1 LLPAA
6 GNHGS
11 DSIDVIDL
19 SKLIDRRPPVEP
31 VAENDDRSDVR
42 HLLALTKRG
51 QFSAAS
57 ELTAQL
63 RQNES
68 LERDSDKRTA
78 AHYAALSPQGA
89 DLLKLIVQHSGY
101 RCLKIADCSHIT
113 PLHLAAARQTA
124 DNLRE
129 ILAGA
134 PKPAAYLA
142 QRDRLGN
149 TVPHYAASNI
159 EHKDAIKVPVDC
171 VGVQCLAWQN
181 AKGQPVLHVSLLNAA
196 GSELQPLLDRAGSA
210 QALTDNGGNS
220 WAHYVAKRGTDD
232 NSVSQLLNRQEILSW
247 QNFLNESVLHLVLK
261 YCSPDTSKK
270 LIKIAGSNIISLRDI
285 NGNTCAH
292 YAAMK
297 DGSDDVITEIVKV
310 AEPMCLRMR
319 NVRGE
324 LVWHLVLKTCRFQ
337 TVKSLMDALKA
348 ARLDIP
354 NQADSDGNRS
364 AHFAVLSKVDCD
376 KKINALVTE
385 TNAAC
390 LRSQNKK
397 GQSVLHL
404 AVRHCSNGMAVQLVG
419 QAKAAVVELRDQD
432 GNTCLHYAAQCE
444 RHEIVEAAAS
454 RLVDTNCWLWT
465 NRHDQTGDSAA
476 KEFKRLDVDKN
487 TLAHAVFLND
497 SPAQSTDE
505 FFATLNKVIKA
516 GVDKKAENNMGQTCL
531 HGSII
536 DSTVF
541 IDILSKAAADA
552 ELKKIFHKFLTN
564 SDGVH
569 AVHAFAGRYS
579 LKELA
584 QSLAELSDMQ
594 LSEMLQL
601 TVAKGPNK
609 GATSLHFACEAVRPA
624 AAEKTQDG
632 QSCIDFGYDKG
643 KMSVIFGLPGVKRI
657 DLLRLVDPANR
668 SLKLPDRSTAR
679 HLLASISDESMR
691 VTIQRDAGIRTTIL
705 RSGLRLGLI
714 SPRTENC
721 FRDFI
726 TEQLKLGAQHTE
738 LESFSEKELDEFLSI
753 HALKDD
759 ETSEMLIIDFCL
771 HFEKLEI
778 LPDLILTRQFQ
789 LIPACVTLLIQMRPK
804 ISSKK
809 GRHEQ
814 LRRLHS
820 AIVCIVVNALDELF
834 VNADQTQ
841 KKILFNYILGGIK
854 TADAVSSGP
863 RFPTRSLANGSQGCA
878 CANVQSACCSPR
890 RPDQSVDEVGTYQT
904 LFELIKEA
912 DCNDLFA
919 TDCVYELV
927 KQEWEGRSE
936 QAKTKA
942 ASPKAK
948 FYIHLFGFALFL
960 IYFSW
965 YIIDFKTTFLNVWP
979 DIILLL
985 YTLSLTAHELND
997 FCRSR
1002 RPRQCHSRRCKR
1014 TCSCPEYFREIFN
1027 YFDCSALVFM
1037 WLGIVW
1043 KLAIQDN
1050 PTHPTAYTC
1059 QMILS
1064 TSYLLWGFRSVS
1076 FLSYSELIGPVITM
1090 LEHLLIR
1097 DLLPFLA
1104 IILVI
1109 VYSFGVFFFNLLFP
1123 VVTAL
1128 ASETSSATY
1137 GVDAFVQVY
1146 TMPLKLLFTDFPQD
1160 LAAAKADISNQSISS
1175 EAAHPTGYPVFE
1187 HFARYTFLLVCN
1199 LVMLNLLIA
1208 LFNLRVSIM
1217 SSKARGI
1224 WRRSYFHMLL
1234 EYKRSGLV
1242 PPPLSFVY
1250 YAYKLAQQC
1259 YKRRQ
1264 RSRNV
1269 DVETKTKRWWLRE
1282 SDYPQEYIEILQ
1294 FQATHFRRS
1303 HPSLSRQLEANRSD
1317 AEGLKSHTRNALAE
1331 VHSELDEALA
1341 RQHIRLQK
1349 LEEQRA
1355 DDIKELRRLVRRRSK
1370 KSVSGA
1376 QAATTD

>member
-1 LLPAA
+1 MALFGRLLPAA

-19 SKLIDRRPPVEP
+19 SKLIDRRPPAEP
-31 VAENDDRSDVR
+31 VAETDDSSDVR

-51 QFSAAS
+51 EFSAAS
-57 ELTAQL
+57 ELAAQL
-63 RQNES
+63 RQDES

-78 AHYAALSPQGA
+78 AHYAALSPQAAG
-89 DLLKLIVQHSGY
+89 LLKLIVQHSGH

-113 PLHLAAARQTA
+113 PLHLAAARQAA
-124 DNLRE
+124 DDLRE
-129 ILAGA
+129 ILAGV

-142 QRDRLGN
+142 KRDSLGN

-159 EHKDAIKVPVDC
+159 VHKDAIKVPVDC

-181 AKGQPVLHVSLLNAA
+181 AKGQPVLHVGLLNAA

-324 LVWHLVLKTCRFQ
+324 LVWHLVLKNCRFQ

-465 NRHDQTGDSAA
+465 NRHDQTVMHLAMRHASSQPFLGKSLIRKIVSFVDSSDRNMLFYACTGWNSGGLTIQGDSAA

-497 SPAQSTDE
+497 SQAQSTDE
-505 FFATLNKVIKA
+505 FFATLSKVIKA

-536 DSTVF
+536 DLNVF
-541 IDILSKAAADA
+541 IDILGKAAADA
-552 ELKKIFHKFLTN
+552 ELKKMFHKFLTN

-609 GATSLHFACEAVRPA
+609 GATSLHFACEAGHEENMQYLMKCGLRL
-624 AAEKTQDG
+624 AEKTQDG

-643 KMSVIFGLPGVKRI
+643 KMSVIFGLPGVQRI

-691 VTIQRDAGIRTTIL
+691 VTIQRDADIRTTVANSRGPEAREETRGRTDLKIL
-705 RSGLRLGLI
+705 LRALHLDSSKILCSGLRLGLI

-820 AIVCIVVNALDELF
+820 AIVCIAVNALDELF

-841 KKILFNYILGGIK
+841 KNFLFNYILGGIK
-854 TADAVSSGP
+854 TADGVSSGP

-878 CANVQSACCSPR
+878 GANVQSARCSPR

-936 QAKTKA
+936 QAKTKP

-997 FCRSR
+997 FCRSL
-1002 RPRQCHSRRCKR
+1002 RPASATRGAASGPAAVRNISERSSTTSTAQLW
-1014 TCSCPEYFREIFN
+1014 CSC
-1027 YFDCSALVFM
+1027 
-1037 WLGIVW
+1037 G
-1043 KLAIQDN
+1043 
-1050 PTHPTAYTC
+1050 
-1059 QMILS
+1059 
-1064 TSYLLWGFRSVS
+1064 WG
-1076 FLSYSELIGPVITM
+1076 
-1090 LEHLLIR
+1090 
-1097 DLLPFLA
+1097 
-1104 IILVI
+1104 
-1109 VYSFGVFFFNLLFP
+1109 SFG
-1123 VVTAL
+1123 
-1128 ASETSSATY
+1128 S
-1137 GVDAFVQVY
+1137 
-1146 TMPLKLLFTDFPQD
+1146 
-1160 LAAAKADISNQSISS
+1160 
-1175 EAAHPTGYPVFE
+1175 
-1187 HFARYTFLLVCN
+1187 
-1199 LVMLNLLIA
+1199 
-1208 LFNLRVSIM
+1208 
-1217 SSKARGI
+1217 
-1224 WRRSYFHMLL
+1224 W
-1234 EYKRSGLV
+1234 
-1242 PPPLSFVY
+1242 
-1250 YAYKLAQQC
+1250 
-1259 YKRRQ
+1259 
-1264 RSRNV
+1264 RSR
-1269 DVETKTKRWWLRE
+1269 T
-1282 SDYPQEYIEILQ
+1282 
-1294 FQATHFRRS
+1294 
-1303 HPSLSRQLEANRSD
+1303 
-1317 AEGLKSHTRNALAE
+1317 
-1331 VHSELDEALA
+1331 
-1341 RQHIRLQK
+1341 IRLTQLPTPVK
-1349 LEEQRA
+1349 
-1355 DDIKELRRLVRRRSK
+1355 
-1370 KSVSGA
+1370 
-1376 QAATTD
+1376 

>member
-1 LLPAA
+1 GPEA
-6 GNHGS
+6 
-11 DSIDVIDL
+11 
-19 SKLIDRRPPVEP
+19 RE
-31 VAENDDRSDVR
+31 E
-42 HLLALTKRG
+42 TRG
-51 QFSAAS
+51 
-57 ELTAQL
+57 
-63 RQNES
+63 
-68 LERDSDKRTA
+68 RT
-78 AHYAALSPQGA
+78 
-89 DLLKLIVQHSGY
+89 D
-101 RCLKIADCSHIT
+101 LKILLRA
-113 PLHLAAARQTA
+113 LHL
-124 DNLRE
+124 DSSK
-129 ILAGA
+129 IL
-134 PKPAAYLA
+134 
-142 QRDRLGN
+142 
-149 TVPHYAASNI
+149 
-159 EHKDAIKVPVDC
+159 C
-171 VGVQCLAWQN
+171 
-181 AKGQPVLHVSLLNAA
+181 
-196 GSELQPLLDRAGSA
+196 
-210 QALTDNGGNS
+210 
-220 WAHYVAKRGTDD
+220 
-232 NSVSQLLNRQEILSW
+232 
-247 QNFLNESVLHLVLK
+247 
-261 YCSPDTSKK
+261 
-270 LIKIAGSNIISLRDI
+270 
-285 NGNTCAH
+285 
-292 YAAMK
+292 
-297 DGSDDVITEIVKV
+297 
-310 AEPMCLRMR
+310 
-319 NVRGE
+319 
-324 LVWHLVLKTCRFQ
+324 
-337 TVKSLMDALKA
+337 
-348 ARLDIP
+348 
-354 NQADSDGNRS
+354 
-364 AHFAVLSKVDCD
+364 
-376 KKINALVTE
+376 
-385 TNAAC
+385 
-390 LRSQNKK
+390 
-397 GQSVLHL
+397 
-404 AVRHCSNGMAVQLVG
+404 
-419 QAKAAVVELRDQD
+419 
-432 GNTCLHYAAQCE
+432 
-444 RHEIVEAAAS
+444 
-454 RLVDTNCWLWT
+454 
-465 NRHDQTGDSAA
+465 
-476 KEFKRLDVDKN
+476 
-487 TLAHAVFLND
+487 
-497 SPAQSTDE
+497 
-505 FFATLNKVIKA
+505 
-516 GVDKKAENNMGQTCL
+516 
-531 HGSII
+531 
-536 DSTVF
+536 
-541 IDILSKAAADA
+541 
-552 ELKKIFHKFLTN
+552 
-564 SDGVH
+564 
-569 AVHAFAGRYS
+569 
-579 LKELA
+579 
-584 QSLAELSDMQ
+584 
-594 LSEMLQL
+594 
-601 TVAKGPNK
+601 
-609 GATSLHFACEAVRPA
+609 
-624 AAEKTQDG
+624 
-632 QSCIDFGYDKG
+632 
-643 KMSVIFGLPGVKRI
+643 
-657 DLLRLVDPANR
+657 
-668 SLKLPDRSTAR
+668 
-679 HLLASISDESMR
+679 
-691 VTIQRDAGIRTTIL
+691 
-705 RSGLRLGLI
+705 SGLRLGLI

-820 AIVCIVVNALDELF
+820 AIVCIAVNALDELF
-834 VNADQTQ
+834 
-841 KKILFNYILGGIK
+841 
-854 TADAVSSGP
+854 
-863 RFPTRSLANGSQGCA
+863 
-878 CANVQSACCSPR
+878 
-890 RPDQSVDEVGTYQT
+890 
-904 LFELIKEA
+904 
-912 DCNDLFA
+912 
-919 TDCVYELV
+919 
-927 KQEWEGRSE
+927 
-936 QAKTKA
+936 
-942 ASPKAK
+942 
-948 FYIHLFGFALFL
+948 
-960 IYFSW
+960 
-965 YIIDFKTTFLNVWP
+965 TTFLNVWP

-997 FCRSR
+997 FCRSL

-1137 GVDAFVQVY
+1137 AVDVFVQVY

-1259 YKRRQ
+1259 YKCRQ

-1269 DVETKTKRWWLRE
+1269 DDEAKTK
-1282 SDYPQEYIEILQ
+1282 EYIEFLQ

-1303 HPSLSRQLEANRSD
+1303 RPSLSRQLEANRSD

-1331 VHSELDEALA
+1331 VHSELDEALV

-1355 DDIKELRRLVRRRSK
+1355 DDMKELRRLARRRSK